1 MKQQQRV
8 VIVGASSGIGRA
20 LALHYL
26 ADGARVGLAARREH
40 PLAEIAA
47 QYPHQVEV
55 ATIDVTHP
63 EADSQLLALVAQLG
77 GMDVCIIS
85 AGIGY
90 QNVELNASLELSTV
104 ATNTAGFTRI
114 AVAAFNHFRTQP
126 QGGHLVALSSIAGT
140 KGLGVSPSYSA
151 TKRYQSTYME
161 SLTQLATIEKLP
173 IRTTV
178 IKPGFIDTPLIEGAN
193 YPCTLSLAYASRLIY
208 KAICKKRSVVVV
220 NWVWRTVVL
229 FWRLIPRWL
238 WVRLSIK

>member
-20 LALHYL
+20 LALQYL
-26 ADGARVGLAARREH
+26 ADGAHVALAARRVQ
-40 PLAEIAA
+40 PLEEIAA

-55 ATIDVTHP
+55 AAIDVTHT
-63 EADSQLLALVAQLG
+63 EANSQLLALVEQLG

-90 QNVELNASLELSTV
+90 QNVQLDASLELATV
-104 ATNTAGFTRI
+104 STNTAGFTRI
-114 AVAAFNHFRTQP
+114 AIAAFNYFRTQP

-193 YPCTLSLAYASRLIY
+193 YPCTLALPYASRLIY
-208 KAICKKRSVVVV
+208 KAIRAKRSVVVV
-220 NWVWRTVVL
+220 NWVWRTVVF
-229 FWRLIPRWL
+229 FWQLIPRWL